1 MEGVRRALSAWVLL
15 GILVFPRAFS
25 RLEAQVIEFE
35 SRGLKYQ
42 TLTRNGVTIM
52 FAPLANRVREYAIF
66 QVAVSNGSTAP
77 YIIRPENFYFVR
89 STGEI
94 VEADSAERVIGMLMQ
109 KGSGS
114 DVVKL
119 VNTYEMA
126 LYGASLKS
134 THGFEARRQNMLGFG
149 ASKLRAAATA
159 SAVAL
164 VQTKLARSSC
174 PSKPR
179 PSPWAICR
187 FARTPIR
194 LISTRNK
201 RQAMSNGIQRT
212 TENASRRFGP
222 KRKIAK

>member
-1 MEGVRRALSAWVLL
+1 MGLVRRAASAWVLL
-15 GILVFPRAFS
+15 GLFLIPRNFS
-25 RLEAQVIEFE
+25 RLQAQVIEFE
-35 SRGLKYQ
+35 NRGLKYQ
-42 TLTRNGVTIM
+42 TLTRSGVTIM
-52 FAPLANRVREYAIF
+52 FAPLANRVREYTIF

-94 VEADSAERVIGMLMQ
+94 AEADSAERVIGMLMQ

-119 VNTYEMA
+119 VNTYELA

-134 THGFEARRQNMLGFG
+134 TSGFEARRQNMLGFG

-164 VQTKLARSSC
+164 VQTKLAPGESTDG
-174 PSKPR
+174 
-179 PSPWAICR
+179 AI
-187 FARTPIR
+187 FVPMEAKTLAMGHLQVRTN
-194 LISTRNK
+194 TDTFDFN
-201 RQAMSNGIQRT
+201 
-212 TENASRRFGP
+212 TE
-222 KRKIAK
+222 